1 MSSEPI
7 VSPASSGPIVAPVDA
22 PAAQAGPAVG
32 DPCAACGAP
41 MTADQRYCLECGERR
56 AVMSSVLL
64 GGPPPR
70 SESEPGAS
78 ASPPARPPDSAIG
91 PGPDD
96 RARGNAL
103 TVIAGVGVLLLAM
116 GVGVLIGRSSASTK
130 TPAPQVITVGSVGSA
145 GTGSGGGGSEPSTAS
160 FSGDWPSGTSGYTVQ
175 LQTLP
180 QSGTQVSAVEAAKT
194 AASAK
199 GAKSVGALKS
209 EEFSSLGGTNYVIY
223 SGVYHKR
230 PEAQNALKGLK
241 KSFPGATVIKVSNAG
256 ESSGSSSHESSTP
269 SEQGG
274 TSHHSGVGYS
284 LTKPA
289 PPTVVKKELTKKG
302 KGYEQES
309 KNLPNVISTG

>member
-1 MSSEPI
+1 M
-7 VSPASSGPIVAPVDA
+7 
-22 PAAQAGPAVG
+22 
-32 DPCAACGAP
+32 
-41 MTADQRYCLECGERR
+41 L
-56 AVMSSVLL
+56 SSVLL
-64 GGPPPR
+64 GGPPLR

-78 ASPPARPPDSAIG
+78 ASPPARPPDSAIA

-145 GTGSGGGGSEPSTAS
+145 STGSSSGSEPSTAS
-160 FSGDWPSGTSGYTVQ
+160 FRSDWPSGTPGYTVQ

-180 QSGTQVSAVEAAKT
+180 QSSTQVSAVEAAKT

-199 GAKSVGALKS
+199 GAKSVGALES

-230 PEAQNALKGLK
+230 PEAQNALQGLK
-241 KSFPGATVIKVSNAG
+241 KSFPGATVIKVSNG
-256 ESSGSSSHESSTP
+256 GGSSGSSSHESSTP

-274 TSHHSGVGYS
+274 TSHHSGVGYT
-284 LTKPA
+284 LAKPA
-289 PPTVVKKELTKKG
+289 PPAVVKKESTKKG